1 MTLLHGFLKRGFS
14 VELPPTRL
22 TLISSVLQCMR
33 PYVPNSLANFLAN
46 LTLLDNHQVWLP
58 THFFCLLLS
67 LSWNQAKVTPNSV
80 LLSL

>member
-1 MTLLHGFLKRGFS
+1 MTLPHVFLEYGFS
-14 VELPPTRL
+14 VELLSTQL
-22 TLISSVLQCMR
+22 TVISSVLQCMR

-46 LTLLDNHQVWLP
+46 LALLDNHQVWLP

-67 LSWNQAKVTPNSV
+67 LSWNQAKVTPDSV